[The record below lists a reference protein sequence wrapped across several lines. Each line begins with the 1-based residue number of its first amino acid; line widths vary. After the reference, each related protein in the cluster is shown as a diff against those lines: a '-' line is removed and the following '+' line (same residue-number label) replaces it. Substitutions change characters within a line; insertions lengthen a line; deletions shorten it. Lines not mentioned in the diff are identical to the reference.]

1 MSIAAY
7 NLSYLNREPYITI
20 EEFKASPIATTV
32 DVSNLI
38 PDGGQAAQDAA
49 LYELIVGAS
58 TYADNYCLGPIG
70 TLNASVNTEN
80 GRFRPDRY
88 GRITIHPAFWPILSV
103 TSFEA
108 GPTPALM
115 GSVPLSSST
124 CWIEPH
130 QFSVMSG
137 IGITSSAGPLD
148 FSGTVWGNQRE
159 NYCQWV
165 YVNGWANAF
174 STTQVAAGA
183 TTINVTD
190 STGIYPGTVL
200 TIWDGA
206 QSESVTIASTYNGSS
221 LTLPLTAATS
231 WFHGAGT
238 NISALPKTV
247 KDAVIHLTVAAIKQ
261 RGEGGIVLT
270 EDGGTA
276 QIAGERNL
284 GSAEDLNRGEEL
296 LESFTAIW
304 GQS

>member
-1 MSIAAY
+1 MSIAPW

-32 DVSNLI
+32 DVSALI
-38 PDGGQAAQDAA
+38 PNGGQAAQDAA
-49 LYELIVGAS
+49 LAELIVGAS

-80 GRFRPDRY
+80 GRFRADRY
-88 GRITIHPAFWPILSV
+88 GRFTIHPAFWPILQV
-103 TSFEA
+103 VSFST
-108 GPTPALM
+108 GPTPALV
-115 GSVPLSSST
+115 GSVPVSSNT
-124 CWIEPH
+124 VWIEPH
-130 QFSVMSG
+130 SFSVMSG
-137 IGITSSAGPLD
+137 QGLTSSAGPLD
-148 FSGTVWGNQRE
+148 FSGAQWASNRE

-165 YVNGWANAF
+165 YVNGWANTFLTAQATPGS
-174 STTQVAAGA
+174 STLS
-183 TTINVTD
+183 ITD
-190 STGIYPGTVL
+190 ATGIYPGSVL

-206 QSESVTIASTYNGSS
+206 QSESITVASTYNGSS
-221 LTLPLTAATS
+221 LTLPIVGTTT
-231 WFHGAGT
+231 WYHGNGA
-238 NISALPKTV
+238 NVSALPKTV

-276 QIAGERNL
+276 QIAGEHNL

-304 GQS
+304 GQG